1 MGKVQVIPNAKIEP
15 AFAVV
20 PWNDYV
26 RLLGTDPE
34 DLALVAAAED
44 ARKDDRFS
52 AEVTK
57 RLVRGE
63 NVLKVLRE
71 WRGMTQEELGARAG
85 LAKQYISQIE
95 TGRRNIGPK
104 TAPALARALDVR
116 AESLL
121 DL

>member
-1 MGKVQVIPNAKIEP
+1 VGKVQVIRNAKNEP

-26 RLLGTDPE
+26 RLAGGEPE
-34 DLALVAAAED
+34 DLALLAMAED
-44 ARKDDRFS
+44 ARKDDRFP
-52 AEVTK
+52 AEVAK
-57 RLVRGE
+57 RLIHGE

-71 WRGMTQEELGARAG
+71 WRGMTQEELGRGAG

-95 TGRRNIGPK
+95 TGRRNIGTK
-104 TAPALARALDVR
+104 TAPTLARALHVR

-121 DL
+121 DI